1 METKFDNTIINT
13 VEMMK
18 KEVALKTI
26 EKCLEIIASQTNIYA
41 NLRRSPTGEEIRD
54 NAKGRMWMRINDI
67 HRSLIKKEILLEA
80 IEGKIYEM
88 EYDIRRNGL
97 SNY

>member
-1 METKFDNTIINT
+1 METKFDNTIINV
-13 VEMMK
+13 VEQMK

-26 EKCLEIIASQTNIYA
+26 EKCLEIVATQTNIYA
-41 NLRRSPTGEEIRD
+41 NLRRNPTSWEIML
-54 NAKGRMWMRINDI
+54 NTNGQKWARMSELS
-67 HRSLIKKEILLEA
+67 RSLIRKERLLEV

-88 EYDIRRNGL
+88 EWDIRRNGL